1 MKTNTD
7 TAPNDSKVRKTPFKY
22 PVIAFYPDDGSPMI
36 LRIAKGDIWDF
47 LAFFEPH
54 FLGKEGMA
62 PKDEPAPY
70 RGRVKRAKQ
79 K

>member
-1 MKTNTD
+1 
-7 TAPNDSKVRKTPFKY
+7 
-22 PVIAFYPDDGSPMI
+22 MI

-62 PKDEPAPY
+62 PKDEPVPY

>member
-1 MKTNTD
+1 MANK
-7 TAPNDSKVRKTPFKY
+7 PYPW
-22 PVIAFYPDDGSPMI
+22 PVIAFYPDGSDTPV
-36 LRIAKGDIWDF
+36 LRIAKGDVFDW
-47 LAFFEPH
+47 LEWFEPH

-62 PKDEPAPY
+62 QKDEPVPY